1 MTSRNQSPVLTL
13 RDGAL
18 KISIWQQDSEKGAF
32 FTALP
37 SKTYEKDG
45 ELHDG
50 HSFVASDLLRL
61 AELAREA
68 HGKIRKLREQ
78 APKPAK
84 EKAVSPAQNGAA
96 APSPEM

>member
-1 MTSRNQSPVLTL
+1 MTTSNQSPELIL

-18 KISIWQQDSEKGAF
+18 KITIWKNEGEKGAF
-32 FTALP
+32 YTASP
-37 SKTYEKDG
+37 AKTYEKDD

-68 HGKIRKLREQ
+68 HAKIRKLRDQE
-78 APKPAK
+78 PKPARGITAK
-84 EKAVSPAQNGAA
+84 QAQRNAA
-96 APSPEM
+96 APAPS